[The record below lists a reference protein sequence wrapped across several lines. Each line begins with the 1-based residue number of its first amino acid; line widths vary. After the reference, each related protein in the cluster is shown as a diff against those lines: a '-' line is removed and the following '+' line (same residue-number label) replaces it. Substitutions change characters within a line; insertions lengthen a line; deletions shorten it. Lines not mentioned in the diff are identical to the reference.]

1 MSDNIVIQATTRTD
15 LGKGASRRLRRIS
28 GLMPAIIYGGKSKP
42 ESISIPH
49 KDMIKAAENE
59 ALFSSV
65 IDVDVEGKISHV
77 IIKDLQ
83 RHPAKQIIQH
93 VDFLRVDMKKA
104 LTVHVPLHF
113 INEDKCHGVKMEGGR
128 VQHSMV
134 EIEVSCLPKNLP
146 EYIEVDMLE
155 VALNDTLHLSDLKLP
170 EGVEIHALLHGGDDS
185 QPVASVHAPKVVASD
200 EAEDA
205 AAAAEE
211 AAEGAEAAPEEGD
224 KDGES

>member
-113 INEDKCHGVKMEGGR
+113 VNEDKCHGVKMEGGR

-146 EYIEVDMLE
+146 EYIEVDMIDATLGTIIHISDIKLPKGVE
-155 VALNDTLHLSDLKLP
+155 SVALSHGEDHDL
-170 EGVEIHALLHGGDDS
+170 
-185 QPVASVHAPKVVASD
+185 PVASIVAPKGND
-200 EAEDA
+200 EELDSTP
-205 AAAAEE
+205 
-211 AAEGAEAAPEEGD
+211 AEAAGDEEATEG
-224 KDGES
+224 GED

>member
-1 MSDNIVIQATTRTD
+1 MSDNIVIQATARTD

-28 GLMPAIIYGGKSKP
+28 GLMPAIIYGGKKKP

-134 EIEVSCLPKNLP
+134 EIEVSCLPKDLP
-146 EYIEVDMLE
+146 EYIEVNMEDAVLGTIIHISDIKLPKGVE
-155 VALNDTLHLSDLKLP
+155 SVALSHGEDHDL
-170 EGVEIHALLHGGDDS
+170 
-185 QPVASVHAPKVVASD
+185 PVASIVAPKGGDELDDAPVEAAGD
-200 EAEDA
+200 EAATEGG
-205 AAAAEE
+205 EE
-211 AAEGAEAAPEEGD
+211 
-224 KDGES
+224 

>member
-28 GLMPAIIYGGKSKP
+28 GLMPAIIYGGKKKP

-49 KDMIKAAENE
+49 KDIIKAAENE

-134 EIEVSCLPKNLP
+134 EIEVSCLPKDLP
-146 EYIEVDMLE
+146 EYIEVDMEEAALGTIIHISDIKLPKGVE
-155 VALNDTLHLSDLKLP
+155 SVALSHGEDHDL
-170 EGVEIHALLHGGDDS
+170 
-185 QPVASVHAPKVVASD
+185 PVASIVAPKGGDELDDAAVEAAGD
-200 EAEDA
+200 EAATEGG
-205 AAAAEE
+205 EE
-211 AAEGAEAAPEEGD
+211 
-224 KDGES
+224 

>member
-1 MSDNIVIQATTRTD
+1 
-15 LGKGASRRLRRIS
+15 
-28 GLMPAIIYGGKSKP
+28 MPAIIYGGKNKP

-49 KDMIKAAENE
+49 KDMLKAAENE

-93 VDFLRVDMKKA
+93 VDFLRVDMNKA

-128 VQHSMV
+128 IQHSMI
-134 EIEVSCLPKNLP
+134 EIEVSCLPKDLP
-146 EYIEVDMLE
+146 EYIEVDMIEATLGAIIHISDIVLPKGVE
-155 VALNDTLHLSDLKLP
+155 SVALSHGEDHDL
-170 EGVEIHALLHGGDDS
+170 
-185 QPVASVHAPKVVASD
+185 PVASFVAPKGGD
-200 EAEDA
+200 EELDDA
-205 AAAAEE
+205 P
-211 AAEGAEAAPEEGD
+211 AEAAGDEEATEG
-224 KDGES
+224 GEE

>member
-134 EIEVSCLPKNLP
+134 EIEVSCLPKDLP
-146 EYIEVDMLE
+146 EYIEVDMIEATLGAIIHISDIILPKGVE
-155 VALNDTLHLSDLKLP
+155 SVALSHGEDHDL
-170 EGVEIHALLHGGDDS
+170 
-185 QPVASVHAPKVVASD
+185 PVASIVAPKGGD
-200 EAEDA
+200 EEIDDA
-205 AAAAEE
+205 P
-211 AAEGAEAAPEEGD
+211 AEAAGDEEATEG
-224 KDGES
+224 GEE